1 MCVKEESKKNP
12 YYRVLGFL
20 CYINVNLLV
29 LGGSRESS
37 VTEGLSSLS
46 DDGLY
51 SQLLLLGSQH
61 DHTANA
67 VHVFELSDSVHLIT
81 IVESTNLAT
90 SSGLCDSF
98 RYLNLAS
105 NLQLQ
110 RDLDELKSAVENLD
124 TAIKKLLEGIK
135 KNRSNIGND
144 VDMCQKRLQT
154 KWDFLRRKY
163 GDLLRTRDPE
173 AVLQIEANTPVLTET
188 LRELLRLT
196 CFDRNFL
203 KQGLDVL
210 TTVGRL
216 VRQKLN
222 DFNDFLKVKAMKNF
236 TLGSYPFLTGTRN
249 IRKTTVSSNLF
260 SNLLLPIRCRDC
272 ARVYRSSLSP
282 SSLLLS

>member
-1 MCVKEESKKNP
+1 M
-12 YYRVLGFL
+12 
-20 CYINVNLLV
+20 
-29 LGGSRESS
+29 
-37 VTEGLSSLS
+37 S

-51 SQLLLLGSQH
+51 SQSLLLGSQH

-67 VHVFELSDSVHLIT
+67 VHVFELSESVHLIT
-81 IVESTNLAT
+81 IVESTNPAT

-98 RYLNLAS
+98 RYLNLVS

-135 KNRSNIGND
+135 KNRCNIGND
-144 VDMCQKRLQT
+144 VDMCQKRLHT

-173 AVLQIEANTPVLTET
+173 TVLQIEANTSGLAET

-222 DFNDFLKVKAMKNF
+222 DFNDFLKVKALKNF
-236 TLGSYPFLTGTRN
+236 TLGSYPFATIIEN
-249 IRKTTVSSNLF
+249 INE
-260 SNLLLPIRCRDC
+260 
-272 ARVYRSSLSP
+272 
-282 SSLLLS
+282 

>member
-1 MCVKEESKKNP
+1 M
-12 YYRVLGFL
+12 
-20 CYINVNLLV
+20 
-29 LGGSRESS
+29 
-37 VTEGLSSLS
+37 S

-51 SQLLLLGSQH
+51 SQSLLLGSQH
-61 DHTANA
+61 DHTANV

-81 IVESTNLAT
+81 IVESTNPAT

-110 RDLDELKSAVENLD
+110 RDLDELKSSVENLD
-124 TAIKKLLEGIK
+124 AAIKKLLEGIR

-144 VDMCQKRLQT
+144 VDMCQKRLQI

-163 GDLLRTRDPE
+163 SDLLRTRDPE
-173 AVLQIEANTPVLTET
+173 AILQIEANTSGLAET

-216 VRQKLN
+216 VRQKLS
-222 DFNDFLKVKAMKNF
+222 DFNDFLKVKALKNF
-236 TLGSYPFLTGTRN
+236 TLGSYPFVTRIRN
-249 IRKTTVSSNLF
+249 ISNK
-260 SNLLLPIRCRDC
+260 
-272 ARVYRSSLSP
+272 
-282 SSLLLS
+282 